1 MAAQAVEVEVL
12 RTELN
17 RILDLFVQSGV
28 SKIELNRDYYWSF
41 DWDTRHLQSAG
52 QVEPPRPSVG
62 SLHDDLEFVLSG
74 REDEPM
80 ALMLCHIAPLLNYL
94 GITGG
99 DLGVFHRGK

>member
-17 RILDLFVQSGV
+17 RILDLFVQNGV
-28 SKIELNRDYYWSF
+28 STIELDHDYYWAF
-41 DWDTRHLQSAG
+41 NWDTRHLQAVEP
-52 QVEPPRPSVG
+52 VEPPEASIG
-62 SLHDDLEFVLSG
+62 SLHDDLEFVLSS

-99 DLGVFHRGK
+99 DLGVFHRGE